1 MRLGRIVGLFAAAWG
16 LVAPTLHHE
25 PSALNPDQAVILPPF
40 HDSADEEARNATP
53 IQEPAI
59 AELAIPPTQTVTV
72 DFPVSVEFTSTI

>member
-40 HDSADEEARNATP
+40 HDSAEEEARNATP

-59 AELAIPPTQTVTV
+59 TELVAIPTTHITV
-72 DFPVSVEFTSTI
+72 DFPVSVDFTSTI